1 MKTGVVN
8 MKKIL
13 VLGGNNPVAKQ
24 MITMFH
30 DNASYDV
37 NVLSDV
43 NFDDEGSYI
52 DEVKD
57 VSIIYSFLGPMDVD
71 LNFEALFSALDE
83 VNPPLEQFIMLSTAG
98 IDNEL
103 NEKVTYNN
111 VDNAKEYLNEQRY
124 AVKLVDEYE
133 IPYTVLRPVEMT
145 QQNNGKLKIIDEGKS
160 MNYGKVSFDNVANV
174 AYNVV
179 VKKEFL
185 NQSIGLIEE

>member
-1 MKTGVVN
+1 

-13 VLGGNNPVAKQ
+13 ILGGNNLAAKK
-24 MITMFH
+24 MVTMFH
-30 DNASYDV
+30 DNASFNV
-37 NVLSDV
+37 KVLSDI

-57 VSIIYSFLGPMDVD
+57 VNIIYSFLGPMDVD

-83 VNPPLEQFIMLSTAG
+83 VNPPLEQFVMLSTAG

-133 IPYTVLRPVEMT
+133 VPYTVLRPVEMT
-145 QQNNGKLKIIDEGKS
+145 QKNNGKLKIIDEGKS
-160 MNYGKVSFDNVANV
+160 MDYGKVSFDNVANV

-179 VKKEFL
+179 VKKEFI
-185 NQSIGLIEE
+185 NQSIGLIEEK

>member
-1 MKTGVVN
+1 

-13 VLGGNNPVAKQ
+13 VLGGNNSVAKQ

-37 NVLSDV
+37 KVLSDID
-43 NFDDEGSYI
+43 FDNEGSYI

-57 VSIIYSFLGPMDVD
+57 VNIIYSFLGPMDVD

-160 MNYGKVSFDNVANV
+160 MDYGKVSFDNVANV